1 MAYYEKKRWN
11 LENTFIDC
19 KIRLRKQLE
28 DNDIDKSREDEDYTN
43 PHVLNFGFK
52 W

>member
-1 MAYYEKKRWN
+1 
-11 LENTFIDC
+11 
-19 KIRLRKQLE
+19 LE

-52 W
+52 